1 MDGRPSLVREL
12 AHELRDA
19 LSPIR
24 AAIDLLR
31 LRNFDAEVSRR
42 VAEKV
47 DRGLDCALAAVDA
60 FVAADQC
67 ENGTLS
73 VAVAPTSLERI
84 VEAARTTLAP
94 LLAGR
99 SQRCEF
105 APSTPGVEAMAD
117 AAKTLRVISAMLE
130 QASAVAPPR
139 SVIDVRAAAADSGP
153 QIRVRFSVEA
163 PDSVGENWFESYGGR
178 ARGSRMALRTARQ
191 VMALQRGS
199 LDLNQRSPGAAEL
212 VAAFAPVGAAG
223 VSGRSAGAS
232 PAPTS
237 APGPAATAPA
247 PSRTRIL
254 IVEDSNEVRIIYR
267 EALAAL
273 GYTVTEARNAE
284 EALRTTVNAVPDV
297 ALIDI
302 HLPGMNG
309 YRLAQALKAQARS
322 GVRLVM
328 LSGMTLDDTTL
339 RLSRN
344 AGFDDCIDKAAGPKA
359 LHALLQEAPRASH
372 ASSAIRR

>member
-31 LRNFDAEVSRR
+31 LRNFDADVSRR

-47 DRGLDCALAAVDA
+47 DRGLDSALAAVDA
-60 FVAADQC
+60 FVAADQS
-67 ENGTLS
+67 ENGTLT
-73 VAVAPTSLERI
+73 VAVAPTSLDQI
-84 VEAARTTLAP
+84 VATARTALAP

-105 APSTPGVEAMAD
+105 APSTPGVEALAD
-117 AAKTLRVISAMLE
+117 AAKSLQVISAMLE

-139 SVIDVRAAAADSGP
+139 SVIEVRAAAGESGAE
-153 QIRVRFSVEA
+153 IHVRFSVET
-163 PDSVGENWFESYGGR
+163 PDSVDESWFESYRGR
-178 ARGSRMALRTARQ
+178 ARGSRMALRTARH
-191 VMALQRGS
+191 VMSLQRGS
-199 LDLNQRSPGAAEL
+199 LNLALRSPSAGELAA
-212 VAAFAPVGAAG
+212 VFAPVGAAS
-223 VSGRSAGAS
+223 VSGSTR
-232 PAPTS
+232 
-237 APGPAATAPA
+237 PAAASGHGPTPSGPE

-254 IVEDSNEVRIIYR
+254 IVEDSTEVRVIYR

-273 GYTVTEARNAE
+273 GYTVTEAGNAE
-284 EALRTTVNAVPDV
+284 EALRTTVDATPDV

-322 GVRLVM
+322 GMRLVM

-339 RLSRN
+339 RLSRT

-359 LHALLQEAPRASH
+359 LHALLQTPGASRAS
-372 ASSAIRR
+372 AAIRP

>member
-60 FVAADQC
+60 FMAAEQS
-67 ENGTLS
+67 ENGTLT
-73 VAVAPTSLERI
+73 VTVAPISLDQI
-84 VEAARTTLAP
+84 VDAARTALAP
-94 LLAGR
+94 LLAAR

-105 APSTPGVEAMAD
+105 SPATPAVEALAD
-117 AAKTLRVISAMLE
+117 AAQSLQVVSAMLE

-139 SVIDVRAAAADSGP
+139 SVIEVRAAAEQSGP
-153 QIRVRFSVEA
+153 QIHVRFSVA
-163 PDSVGENWFESYGGR
+163 TPDSANVDWFASYRGR
-178 ARGSRMALRTARQ
+178 ARGSRMALRTARH
-191 VMALQRGS
+191 VMSLQRGS
-199 LDLNQRSPGAAEL
+199 LNLALRSPSAGEL
-212 VAAFAPVGAAG
+212 VAVFAPVG
-223 VSGRSAGAS
+223 STTR
-232 PAPTS
+232 
-237 APGPAATAPA
+237 PAAASEHRPTPTGRA

-254 IVEDSNEVRIIYR
+254 IVEDSTEVRVIYR

-273 GYTVTEARNAE
+273 GYTVTEAGNAE
-284 EALRTTVNAVPDV
+284 EALRTTVDATPDV

-322 GVRLVM
+322 GMRLVM

-339 RLSRN
+339 RLSRT
-344 AGFDDCIDKAAGPKA
+344 AGFDDCIDKASGPKA
-359 LHALLQEAPRASH
+359 LHALLQTPGASRAPAAYRY
-372 ASSAIRR
+372 

>member
-1 MDGRPSLVREL
+1 MDDRPSLMREL

-31 LRNFDAEVSRR
+31 LRNFDTEVSRR

-67 ENGTLS
+67 ENGTLT
-73 VAVAPTSLERI
+73 VEVAPNSLDQILES
-84 VEAARTTLAP
+84 ARTALAP
-94 LLAGR
+94 LFAGR
-99 SQRCEF
+99 SQRVEV
-105 APSTPGVEAMAD
+105 ARSTRAVEAMAD
-117 AAKTLRVISAMLE
+117 AAKSLRVVSAMLE

-139 SVIDVRAAAADSGP
+139 SAIEVHAAAGESGP
-153 QIRVRFSVEA
+153 EIRVRFPIET
-163 PDSVGENWFESYGGR
+163 PDSVGESWFESYSAR
-178 ARGSRMALRTARQ
+178 ARGSRMALRTARH
-191 VMALQRGS
+191 VMKLQRGS
-199 LDLNQRSPGAAEL
+199 LNLALRSAGAGEL

-223 VSGRSAGAS
+223 VFARPEDAR
-232 PAPTS
+232 PAAANDGGST
-237 APGPAATAPA
+237 ATGPGPA
-247 PSRTRIL
+247 RTRIL
-254 IVEDSNEVRIIYR
+254 IVEDSTEVRSIYR

-273 GYTVTEARNAE
+273 GYTVSEAGNAE
-284 EALRTTVNAVPDV
+284 EALRTTVEAAPDV

-309 YRLAQALKAQARS
+309 YRLAQTLKARARS
-322 GVRLVM
+322 SMRLVM

-359 LHALLQEAPRASH
+359 LHALLQTPSGSH
-372 ASSAIRR
+372 GPAAYR

>member
-1 MDGRPSLVREL
+1 VDGCPSLVREL

-60 FVAADQC
+60 FVAADQS
-67 ENGTLS
+67 ENGTLT
-73 VAVAPTSLERI
+73 VAVVPTSLDQM
-84 VEAARTTLAP
+84 VEAARTALAP
-94 LLAGR
+94 RLAGR

-117 AAKTLRVISAMLE
+117 AAKSLQVISAMLE

-139 SVIDVRAAAADSGP
+139 SVIEVRAAVGDSGP
-153 QIRVRFSVEA
+153 AIRMRFSIAA
-163 PDSVGENWFESYGGR
+163 PDSVGEDWFESYRGR
-178 ARGSRMALRTARQ
+178 ARGSRMALRTARH
-191 VMALQRGS
+191 VMSLQRGS
-199 LDLNQRSPGAAEL
+199 LDLTLRSPAAGEL
-212 VAAFAPVGAAG
+212 VATFAPIGGAR
-223 VSGRSAGAS
+223 VSGR
-232 PAPTS
+232 
-237 APGPAATAPA
+237 PGSTRPAAASESGPTPTGAGT
-247 PSRTRIL
+247 SRTRIL
-254 IVEDSNEVRIIYR
+254 IVEDSTEVRVIYR

-273 GYTVTEARNAE
+273 GYTVTEAGNAE
-284 EALRTTVNAVPDV
+284 EALRTTVDATPDV

-322 GVRLVM
+322 GMRLVM

-339 RLSRN
+339 RLSRT

-359 LHALLQEAPRASH
+359 LHALLQTPGASRA
-372 ASSAIRR
+372 AAIRP

>member
-24 AAIDLLR
+24 AALDLLR
-31 LRNFDAEVSRR
+31 LRNFDVEVSRR

-60 FVAADQC
+60 FVAAEQS
-67 ENGTLS
+67 ENGTLT
-73 VAVAPTSLERI
+73 VAVAPTSLDQI
-84 VEAARTTLAP
+84 VDAARTALAP

-105 APSTPGVEAMAD
+105 SPATPAVEALAD
-117 AAKTLRVISAMLE
+117 AARSLQVVSAMLE

-139 SVIDVRAAAADSGP
+139 SVIEVRAAAGESGP
-153 QIRVRFSVEA
+153 QVQVRFSVA
-163 PDSVGENWFESYGGR
+163 TPDSADVDWFESYRGR
-178 ARGSRMALRTARQ
+178 ARGSRMALRTARH
-191 VMALQRGS
+191 VMSLQRGS
-199 LDLNQRSPGAAEL
+199 LNLALRSPSAGEL
-212 VAAFAPVGAAG
+212 VAVFAPVGAAS
-223 VSGRSAGAS
+223 VSARPAS
-232 PAPTS
+232 TR
-237 APGPAATAPA
+237 PAAARAHGPTPTGPKAA
-247 PSRTRIL
+247 RTRIL
-254 IVEDSNEVRIIYR
+254 IVEDSTEVRVIYR

-273 GYTVTEARNAE
+273 GYTVTEAGNAE
-284 EALRTTVNAVPDV
+284 EALRTTVDAAPDV

-322 GVRLVM
+322 GLRLVM

-339 RLSRN
+339 RLSRT

-359 LHALLQEAPRASH
+359 LHALLQAPGPSH
-372 ASSAIRR
+372 ARAAIRP

>member
-1 MDGRPSLVREL
+1 MEDRPSLMREL

-31 LRNFDAEVSRR
+31 LRNFDTEVSRR

-47 DRGLDCALAAVDA
+47 DRGLDAAVAAIDA

-67 ENGTLS
+67 ESGTLT
-73 VAVAPTSLERI
+73 VEVAPTSLDEI
-84 VEAARTTLAP
+84 VEVARTALAP
-94 LLAGR
+94 RLAER
-99 SQRCEF
+99 SQRVEF
-105 APSTPGVEAMAD
+105 AHSTPALEAMAD
-117 AAKTLRVISAMLE
+117 AAKSLRVVSAMLE
-130 QASAVAPPR
+130 QASGVAPPR
-139 SVIDVRAAAADSGP
+139 SAIAVRAAAGDSGP
-153 QIRVRFSVEA
+153 EIRMRFSIETPESA
-163 PDSVGENWFESYGGR
+163 GENWFESYGTR

-191 VMALQRGS
+191 VMALQQGS
-199 LDLNQRSPGAAEL
+199 LDLTLRSPDVGEL

-223 VSGRSAGAS
+223 VSASARGAQPAAVSRES
-232 PAPTS
+232 PAVS
-237 APGPAATAPA
+237 GRGPAPK
-247 PSRTRIL
+247 RIL
-254 IVEDSNEVRIIYR
+254 IVEDSTEVRVIYR

-273 GYTVTEARNAE
+273 GYSVTEAGNAE

-309 YRLAQALKAQARS
+309 YRLAQALKARARS

-339 RLSRN
+339 RLSRT

-359 LHALLQEAPRASH
+359 LHALLQSPRASQ
-372 ASSAIRR
+372 ASAAIRP

>member
-47 DRGLDCALAAVDA
+47 DRGLDSALAAVDA

-73 VAVAPTSLERI
+73 VAVAPTSLEQI

-105 APSTPGVEAMAD
+105 TPSTPGVEAMAD

-139 SVIDVRAAAADSGP
+139 SVIEVRAAAADSGP
-153 QIRVRFSVEA
+153 QIRVRFSIET
-163 PDSVGENWFESYGGR
+163 PDSVGADWFESYGRR
-178 ARGSRMALRTARQ
+178 ARGSRMALRTARY
-191 VMALQRGS
+191 VMELQRGT
-199 LDLNQRSPGAAEL
+199 LDLSQHSPGAAEL
-212 VAAFAPVGAAG
+212 VAAFAPVGAAD
-223 VSGRSAGAS
+223 VSGRSGGARP
-232 PAPTS
+232 PAVNREGAA
-237 APGPAATAPA
+237 APGPKAA
-247 PSRTRIL
+247 RTRIL
-254 IVEDSNEVRIIYR
+254 IVEDSTEVRVLYR

-273 GYTVTEARNAE
+273 GYTVTEAGNAE

-309 YRLAQALKAQARS
+309 YRLAQALKARARS

-339 RLSRN
+339 RLSRT

-359 LHALLQEAPRASH
+359 LHALLQAPRASQ
-372 ASSAIRR
+372 ASAAIRP

>member
-31 LRNFDAEVSRR
+31 LRNFDADVSRR

-47 DRGLDCALAAVDA
+47 DRGLDSALAAVDA
-60 FVAADQC
+60 FVAADQS
-67 ENGTLS
+67 ENGTLT
-73 VAVAPTSLERI
+73 VAVAPTSLDQI
-84 VEAARTTLAP
+84 VATARTALAP

-105 APSTPGVEAMAD
+105 APSTPGVEALAD
-117 AAKTLRVISAMLE
+117 AAKSLQVISAMLE

-139 SVIDVRAAAADSGP
+139 SVIEVRAAAGESGAE
-153 QIRVRFSVEA
+153 IHVRFSVET
-163 PDSVGENWFESYGGR
+163 PDSVDESWFESYRGR
-178 ARGSRMALRTARQ
+178 ARGSRMALRTARH
-191 VMALQRGS
+191 VMSLQRGS
-199 LDLNQRSPGAAEL
+199 LNLALRSPSAGEL
-212 VAAFAPVGAAG
+212 VAVFAPVGAAS
-223 VSGRSAGAS
+223 VSAS
-232 PAPTS
+232 TR
-237 APGPAATAPA
+237 PAAASEHGPTPTGPEPA
-247 PSRTRIL
+247 RTRIL
-254 IVEDSNEVRIIYR
+254 IVEDSTEVRVIYR

-273 GYTVTEARNAE
+273 GYTVTEAGNAE
-284 EALRTTVNAVPDV
+284 EALRTTVEAAPDV

-322 GVRLVM
+322 GMRLVM

-339 RLSRN
+339 RLSRT

-359 LHALLQEAPRASH
+359 LHALLQTPGASRAS
-372 ASSAIRR
+372 AAIRP

>member
-73 VAVAPTSLERI
+73 VAVAPTSLEQI

-105 APSTPGVEAMAD
+105 APSKPGVEAMAD

-139 SVIDVRAAAADSGP
+139 SVIEVRAAAGDSGP
-153 QIRVRFSVEA
+153 QIRVCFSIET
-163 PDSVGENWFESYGGR
+163 PDSVGADWFESYGGR
-178 ARGSRMALRTARQ
+178 ARGSRMALRTARH

-212 VAAFAPVGAAG
+212 VAAFAPVGAA
-223 VSGRSAGAS
+223 R
-232 PAPTS
+232 PAPAS
-237 APGPAATAPA
+237 EQGAATTGPKA
-247 PSRTRIL
+247 SRTRIL
-254 IVEDSNEVRIIYR
+254 IVEDSNEVRVLYR

-359 LHALLQEAPRASH
+359 LHALLQAPRAAH
-372 ASSAIRR
+372 ASAAIRP

>member
-1 MDGRPSLVREL
+1 VREL

-60 FVAADQC
+60 FVAADQS
-67 ENGTLS
+67 ENGTLT
-73 VAVAPTSLERI
+73 VAVVPTSLDQM
-84 VEAARTTLAP
+84 VEAARTALAP
-94 LLAGR
+94 RLAGR

-117 AAKTLRVISAMLE
+117 AAKSLQVISAMLE

-139 SVIDVRAAAADSGP
+139 SVIEVRAAVGDSGP
-153 QIRVRFSVEA
+153 AIRMRFSIAA
-163 PDSVGENWFESYGGR
+163 PDSVGEDWFESYRGR
-178 ARGSRMALRTARQ
+178 ARGSRMALRTARH

-199 LDLNQRSPGAAEL
+199 LDLALRSPSAGEL
-212 VAAFAPVGAAG
+212 VAAFAPVDAARG
-223 VSGRSAGAS
+223 SDRPGSTRPAAANEN
-232 PAPTS
+232 APT
-237 APGPAATAPA
+237 PTGPKA
-247 PSRTRIL
+247 SRTRIL
-254 IVEDSNEVRIIYR
+254 IVEDSTEVRVIYR

-273 GYTVTEARNAE
+273 GYTVTEAGNAE
-284 EALRTTVNAVPDV
+284 EALRTTVEAAPDV

-322 GVRLVM
+322 GMRLVM

-339 RLSRN
+339 RLSRT

-359 LHALLQEAPRASH
+359 LHALLQAPGASH
-372 ASSAIRR
+372 ASAAIRR

>member
-31 LRNFDAEVSRR
+31 LRNFDAEVSSR

-60 FVAADQC
+60 FVAADHC

-73 VAVAPTSLERI
+73 VAVAPASLHQI
-84 VEAARTTLAP
+84 VEAARTALAP
-94 LLAGR
+94 LFAGR

-117 AAKTLRVISAMLE
+117 AAKSLQVIRAMLE

-139 SVIDVRAAAADSGP
+139 SVIEVRVAVGDSGP
-153 QIRVRFSVEA
+153 EIRVRFSVET
-163 PDSVGENWFESYGGR
+163 PDSVGEAWFESYRGR

-191 VMALQRGS
+191 VMSLQGGS
-199 LDLNQRSPGAAEL
+199 LDLNQHSPGAGEL
-212 VAAFAPVGAAG
+212 VAAFAPAGAAG
-223 VSGRSAGAS
+223 VSERPGGAR
-232 PAPTS
+232 PARAS
-237 APGPAATAPA
+237 EESPAATAPKA
-247 PSRTRIL
+247 SPTRIL
-254 IVEDSNEVRIIYR
+254 IVEDSTEVRVIYR

-273 GYTVTEARNAE
+273 GYTVTEAGNAE
-284 EALRTTVNAVPDV
+284 EALRTTLDAAPDV

-322 GVRLVM
+322 GMRLVM

-359 LHALLQEAPRASH
+359 LHALLQAPRAAH
-372 ASSAIRR
+372 TPAAIRP

>member
-1 MDGRPSLVREL
+1 MDDRPSLVREL

-31 LRNFDAEVSRR
+31 LRNFDAEVSRG

-60 FVAADQC
+60 FIAADQC

-73 VAVAPTSLERI
+73 VAVTPASLHQI
-84 VEAARTTLAP
+84 VEAARTALAP

-99 SQRCEF
+99 SQRCEL
-105 APSTPGVEAMAD
+105 APSTSGVEAMAD
-117 AAKTLRVISAMLE
+117 VAKSLQVISAMLE

-139 SVIDVRAAAADSGP
+139 SVIEVRAGVGDSGP
-153 QIRVRFSVEA
+153 EIRVRFSVET
-163 PDSVGENWFESYGGR
+163 PDSVGEAWFESYRGR

-199 LDLNQRSPGAAEL
+199 LDLNQPSPGAGEL

-223 VSGRSAGAS
+223 VSERPGGARPARASEEGR
-232 PAPTS
+232 
-237 APGPAATAPA
+237 AATGPKASA
-247 PSRTRIL
+247 TRIL
-254 IVEDSNEVRIIYR
+254 IVEDSTEVRVIYR

-273 GYTVTEARNAE
+273 GYTVTEAGNAE
-284 EALRTTVNAVPDV
+284 EALRRTLDAAPDV

-322 GVRLVM
+322 GMRLVM

-359 LHALLQEAPRASH
+359 LHALLQAPRASH
-372 ASSAIRR
+372 APAAMRP

>member
-1 MDGRPSLVREL
+1 MDDRPSLVREL

-31 LRNFDAEVSRR
+31 LRNFNAEVSRR

-60 FVAADQC
+60 FIAADQC

-73 VAVAPTSLERI
+73 VAVTPASLHQI
-84 VEAARTTLAP
+84 VEAARTALAP

-99 SQRCEF
+99 SQRCEL
-105 APSTPGVEAMAD
+105 APSTSGVEAMAD
-117 AAKTLRVISAMLE
+117 VAKSLQVISAMLE

-139 SVIDVRAAAADSGP
+139 SVIEVRAGVGDSGP
-153 QIRVRFSVEA
+153 EIRVRFSVET
-163 PDSVGENWFESYGGR
+163 PDSVGEAWFESYRGR

-199 LDLNQRSPGAAEL
+199 LDLNQPSPGAGEL
-212 VAAFAPVGAAG
+212 VATFAPVGAAG
-223 VSGRSAGAS
+223 VSERPGGARPARASEEGR
-232 PAPTS
+232 
-237 APGPAATAPA
+237 AATGPKASA
-247 PSRTRIL
+247 TRIL
-254 IVEDSNEVRIIYR
+254 IVEDSIEVRVIYR

-273 GYTVTEARNAE
+273 GYTVTEAGNAE
-284 EALRTTVNAVPDV
+284 EALRRTLDAAPDV

-322 GVRLVM
+322 GMRLVM

-359 LHALLQEAPRASH
+359 LHALLQAPRASH
-372 ASSAIRR
+372 APAAMRP

>member
-12 AHELRDA
+12 AHEIRDA
-19 LSPIR
+19 VSPIR

-60 FVAADQC
+60 FVAAEQS
-67 ENGTLS
+67 ENGTLT
-73 VAVAPTSLERI
+73 VAVAPTSLDQI
-84 VEAARTTLAP
+84 VVAARTALAP

-105 APSTPGVEAMAD
+105 TPATPAVEALAD
-117 AAKTLRVISAMLE
+117 AAKSLQVISAMLE

-139 SVIDVRAAAADSGP
+139 SVIEVRAAAGESGP
-153 QIRVRFSVEA
+153 QIQVRFSVET
-163 PDSVGENWFESYGGR
+163 PDSVDESWFESYRGR
-178 ARGSRMALRTARQ
+178 ARGSRMALRTARH
-191 VMALQRGS
+191 VMLLQRGS
-199 LDLNQRSPGAAEL
+199 LDLALRSPSAGEL
-212 VAAFAPVGAAG
+212 VAVFAPVGAAS
-223 VSGRSAGAS
+223 VSGRPGSARPAAAS
-232 PAPTS
+232 AHAPT
-237 APGPAATAPA
+237 PTGPEPA
-247 PSRTRIL
+247 RTRIL
-254 IVEDSNEVRIIYR
+254 IVEDSTEVRVIYR

-273 GYTVTEARNAE
+273 GYTVTEAGNAE
-284 EALRTTVNAVPDV
+284 EALRTTVDATPDV

-322 GVRLVM
+322 GMRLVM

-339 RLSRN
+339 RLSRT

-359 LHALLQEAPRASH
+359 LHALLQAAGASRAS
-372 ASSAIRR
+372 AAIRP

>member
-1 MDGRPSLVREL
+1 MDGHSSLMREL

-19 LSPIR
+19 LSPVR

-31 LRNFDAEVSRR
+31 LRNFDADVSRR

-60 FVAADQC
+60 FVAADQS
-67 ENGTLS
+67 ENGTLT
-73 VAVAPTSLERI
+73 VAVAPTSLDQM
-84 VEAARTTLAP
+84 VEAARTALAP
-94 LLAGR
+94 RLAGR

-117 AAKTLRVISAMLE
+117 AAKSLQVISSMLE

-139 SVIDVRAAAADSGP
+139 SVIEVRAAVGDSGP
-153 QIRVRFSVEA
+153 AIRMRFSIAA
-163 PDSVGENWFESYGGR
+163 PDSVGEDWFESYRGR
-178 ARGSRMALRTARQ
+178 ARGSRMALRTARH

-199 LDLNQRSPGAAEL
+199 LDLTLRSPSVGEL
-212 VAAFAPVGAAG
+212 VAAFAPVDAARL
-223 VSGRSAGAS
+223 SGRPGSTRPAAANEN
-232 PAPTS
+232 APT
-237 APGPAATAPA
+237 ATGPKA
-247 PSRTRIL
+247 SRTRIL
-254 IVEDSNEVRIIYR
+254 IVEDSTEVRVIYR

-273 GYTVTEARNAE
+273 GYTVTEAGNAE
-284 EALRTTVNAVPDV
+284 EALRTTVEAAPDV

-309 YRLAQALKAQARS
+309 YRLAQALKAQSRS
-322 GVRLVM
+322 GMRLVM

-339 RLSRN
+339 RLSRT

-359 LHALLQEAPRASH
+359 LHALLQAPGGSRAP
-372 ASSAIRR
+372 AAIRP

>member
-31 LRNFDAEVSRR
+31 LRNFDTEVSRR

-47 DRGLDCALAAVDA
+47 DRGLDAAVAAVDA
-60 FVAADQC
+60 FAAADQC
-67 ENGTLS
+67 ENGTLT
-73 VAVAPTSLERI
+73 VEVAPTSLEQML
-84 VEAARTTLAP
+84 EAARTALAP
-94 LLAGR
+94 RLAER
-99 SQRCEF
+99 SQRVEF
-105 APSTPGVEAMAD
+105 AHSTPALEAMAD
-117 AAKTLRVISAMLE
+117 AAKSLRVVSAMLE

-139 SVIDVRAAAADSGP
+139 SAIGVRAAAGASGP
-153 QIRVRFSVEA
+153 EIRMRFSIET
-163 PDSVGENWFESYGGR
+163 PDSAGESWFESYGTR

-191 VMALQRGS
+191 VMALQQGS
-199 LDLNQRSPGAAEL
+199 LDLILRSPDVGEL
-212 VAAFAPVGAAG
+212 VAAFAPAAAAG
-223 VSGRSAGAS
+223 VSASAGGAQPAAANEES
-232 PAPTS
+232 PAVS
-237 APGPAATAPA
+237 RRGPP
-247 PSRTRIL
+247 PTRIL
-254 IVEDSNEVRIIYR
+254 IVEDSTEVRVIYR

-273 GYTVTEARNAE
+273 GYSVTEAGNAE
-284 EALRTTVNAVPDV
+284 EALRTTFEAAPDV

-309 YRLAQALKAQARS
+309 YRLAQALKARKRS
-322 GVRLVM
+322 GMRLVM

-359 LHALLQEAPRASH
+359 LHALLQAPSGSH
-372 ASSAIRR
+372 GLAAYRY

>member
-60 FVAADQC
+60 FVAADQS
-67 ENGTLS
+67 ESGTLT
-73 VAVAPTSLERI
+73 VVVAPTSLDQI
-84 VEAARTTLAP
+84 VGAARTALAP

-105 APSTPGVEAMAD
+105 TPSTLAVEALAD
-117 AAKTLRVISAMLE
+117 AAKSLQVISAMLE

-139 SVIDVRAAAADSGP
+139 SVIEVRAAAGQSGP
-153 QIRVRFSVEA
+153 EIHVRFSVA
-163 PDSVGENWFESYGGR
+163 TPDSVDESWFESYRGR
-178 ARGSRMALRTARQ
+178 ARGSRMALRTARH
-191 VMALQRGS
+191 VMSLQRGS
-199 LDLNQRSPGAAEL
+199 LDLALRSPSAGEL
-212 VAAFAPVGAAG
+212 VAVFAPVGAAS
-223 VSGRSAGAS
+223 VSARPGSTQPAAAS
-232 PAPTS
+232 ERGPT
-237 APGPAATAPA
+237 PTGPAR
-247 PSRTRIL
+247 SRTRIL
-254 IVEDSNEVRIIYR
+254 IVEDSAEVRVIYR

-273 GYTVTEARNAE
+273 GYTVTEAGNAE
-284 EALRTTVNAVPDV
+284 EALRTTVDAAPDV

-322 GVRLVM
+322 GLRLVM

-339 RLSRN
+339 RLSRT

-359 LHALLQEAPRASH
+359 LHALLQAPGASRAP
-372 ASSAIRR
+372 AAIRP

>member
-1 MDGRPSLVREL
+1 MDRRPSLVREL

-31 LRNFDAEVSRR
+31 LRNFDAEVSART
-42 VAEKV
+42 AEKV

-60 FVAADQC
+60 FVAADHC

-73 VAVAPTSLERI
+73 VAVAPASLHQI
-84 VEAARTTLAP
+84 VEAARTAVAP

-105 APSTPGVEAMAD
+105 APSTPGIEAMAD
-117 AAKTLRVISAMLE
+117 AAKSLQVISAMLE
-130 QASAVAPPR
+130 HASAVAPPH
-139 SVIDVRAAAADSGP
+139 SAIEVRVAVADSGP
-153 QIRVRFSVEA
+153 EIRVRFSVET
-163 PDSVGENWFESYGGR
+163 PDSVGVAWFESYRGR
-178 ARGSRMALRTARQ
+178 ARGSRMALRTARHI
-191 VMALQRGS
+191 MALQRGR
-199 LDLNQRSPGAAEL
+199 LDLNQHAPGAGEL
-212 VAAFAPVGAAG
+212 VAAFAPLCAAG
-223 VSGRSAGAS
+223 MSERSGGAR
-232 PAPTS
+232 PARAS
-237 APGPAATAPA
+237 EEGPAATGPG
-247 PSRTRIL
+247 SSHTRIL
-254 IVEDSNEVRIIYR
+254 IVEDSAEVRVIYR

-273 GYTVTEARNAE
+273 GYTVTEAGNAE
-284 EALRTTVNAVPDV
+284 EALRTALDAAPDV

-309 YRLAQALKAQARS
+309 YRLAQALRAQARS

-328 LSGMTLDDTTL
+328 LSGMTLDDTTV

-359 LHALLQEAPRASH
+359 LHALLQAPRASN
-372 ASSAIRR
+372 AAAAMRP

>member
-12 AHELRDA
+12 AHEIRDA

-60 FVAADQC
+60 FVAAEQS
-67 ENGTLS
+67 EHGTLT
-73 VAVAPTSLERI
+73 VAVAPTSLDPI
-84 VEAARTTLAP
+84 VLAARTALAP

-105 APSTPGVEAMAD
+105 APSTPAVEALAD
-117 AAKTLRVISAMLE
+117 AAQSLRVISAMLE

-139 SVIDVRAAAADSGP
+139 SAIEVRTAAGESGP
-153 QIRVRFSVEA
+153 QIQVRFSLA
-163 PDSVGENWFESYGGR
+163 TPDSADHSWFESYRGR
-178 ARGSRMALRTARQ
+178 ARGSRMALRTARH
-191 VMALQRGS
+191 VMSLQRGR
-199 LDLNQRSPGAAEL
+199 LDLALRSPGTGEL
-212 VAAFAPVGAAG
+212 VAVFAPLGCTT
-223 VSGRSAGAS
+223 R
-232 PAPTS
+232 
-237 APGPAATAPA
+237 PAAASERGPTPRGPA
-247 PSRTRIL
+247 PSPTRIL
-254 IVEDSNEVRIIYR
+254 IVEDSTEVRVIYR

-273 GYTVTEARNAE
+273 GYTVTEAGNAE
-284 EALRTTVNAVPDV
+284 EALRTTVDATPDV

-322 GVRLVM
+322 GMRLVM

-339 RLSRN
+339 RLSRT

-359 LHALLQEAPRASH
+359 LHALLQAPGASRAS
-372 ASSAIRR
+372 AAIRR

>member
-60 FVAADQC
+60 FVAADQS
-67 ENGTLS
+67 ENGTLT
-73 VAVAPTSLERI
+73 VAVAPTSLDQI
-84 VEAARTTLAP
+84 VGAARTALAP

-105 APSTPGVEAMAD
+105 APATPAVEAMAD
-117 AAKTLRVISAMLE
+117 AAKSLQVISAMLE

-139 SVIDVRAAAADSGP
+139 SVIEVRAAAGQSGP
-153 QIRVRFSVEA
+153 QIHVRFSIET
-163 PDSVGENWFESYGGR
+163 PDSVDESWFESYRGR
-178 ARGSRMALRTARQ
+178 ARGSRMALRTARH
-191 VMALQRGS
+191 VMSLQRGS
-199 LDLNQRSPGAAEL
+199 LDLALRSPSAGEL
-212 VAAFAPVGAAG
+212 VAVFAPVGAASVSDRPG
-223 VSGRSAGAS
+223 SGR
-232 PAPTS
+232 
-237 APGPAATAPA
+237 PAAASEHGPT
-247 PSRTRIL
+247 PSGPKAARTRIL
-254 IVEDSNEVRIIYR
+254 IVEDSTEVRVIYR
-267 EALAAL
+267 EALSAL
-273 GYTVTEARNAE
+273 GYTVTEAGNAE
-284 EALRTTVNAVPDV
+284 EALRTTVDAAPDV

-322 GVRLVM
+322 AMRLVM

-339 RLSRN
+339 RLSRT
-344 AGFDDCIDKAAGPKA
+344 AGFDDCIDKASGPKA
-359 LHALLQEAPRASH
+359 LHALLQTPGASRAPA
-372 ASSAIRR
+372 AIRR